1 LIFQKVITDLIAAAY
16 CHPCIWEEASGMDG
30 QSSSSEGHEVAAE
43 LRRRLSANAPQRLGE
58 AVRLIMEHAFQV
70 IATLRPSPDELDA
83 LVQFLTDV
91 GYATDARRQEWVLLA
106 DVFGLTDG
114 VFWGDRRGSP
124 SVTPSTLQGP
134 FYRPDAPDLALGADL
149 CRNGN
154 GRPLSVQGQV
164 FGPDRQP
171 LPGALVEVWH
181 ANAEGRY
188 ENQDPDNQPE
198 HNLRG
203 RFTADAQGR
212 FHFRTIRPG
221 GYALPD
227 DGPVGQLARRLGL
240 SLDRPAHI
248 HFAVTAPG
256 HRRLVTAIFD
266 GADPAITRDALFA
279 VKPALIGAFDRSLT
293 VSLVLDRSDAPQPPQ
308 TEG

>member
-1 LIFQKVITDLIAAAY
+1 
-16 CHPCIWEEASGMDG
+16 MDG
-30 QSSSSEGHEVAAE
+30 LSPSSESQRVAAE
-43 LRRRLSANAPQRLGE
+43 LRHRLATAAPGRLAE
-58 AVRLIMEHAFQV
+58 AVRLIMDHSFDV
-70 IATLRPSPDELDA
+70 IAQLRPTPAELDA

-106 DVFGLTDG
+106 DIFGLSDG
-114 VFWGDRRGSP
+114 VMCDGAGTAKG
-124 SVTPSTLQGP
+124 VTPSTLPGP
-134 FYRPDAPDLALGADL
+134 FYRADAPALDLGADL
-149 CRNGN
+149 CRDSEGTPLAVTGRVTGPTGN
-154 GRPLSVQGQV
+154 PLAGVE
-164 FGPDRQP
+164 
-171 LPGALVEVWH
+171 VEVWH

-203 RFTADAQGR
+203 RFLTDAQGR

-221 GYALPD
+221 GYALPG
-227 DGPVGQLARRLGL
+227 DGPVGQLARRIGL

-248 HFAVTAPG
+248 HFAVTAPA

-266 GADPAITRDALFA
+266 GSDPAISRDALFA
-279 VKPALIGAFDRSLT
+279 VKPGLIGEFRPLRAGFALDVT
-293 VSLVLDRSDAPQPPQ
+293 LVLDRDPNSPNP

>member
-1 LIFQKVITDLIAAAY
+1 
-16 CHPCIWEEASGMDG
+16 MDG
-30 QSSSSEGHEVAAE
+30 RGNSSEGHEVAAE
-43 LRRRLSANAPQRLGE
+43 LRRRLSASPPDRLAD
-58 AVRLIMEHAFQV
+58 AVRQIMDHAFQV
-70 IATLRPSPDELDA
+70 LAALRPSPDELDA
-83 LVQFLTDV
+83 FVQFLTDV

-114 VFWGDRRGSP
+114 VFSGDRCDPPG
-124 SVTPSTLQGP
+124 VTPSTLSGP
-134 FYRPDAPDLALGADL
+134 FYRADAPNLALGANL
-149 CRNGN
+149 CRDGA
-154 GRPLSVQGQV
+154 GEPLAVSGQV
-164 FGPDRQP
+164 TGPDRQP

-203 RFTADAQGR
+203 RFIADAQGR

-248 HFAVTAPG
+248 HFAVSAPG

-279 VKPALIGAFDRSLT
+279 VKPALIAEFGPQGGPGSLT
-293 VSLVLDRSDAPQPPQ
+293 VDLVPDRDDAPQPQ
-308 TEG
+308 QSEG

>member
-1 LIFQKVITDLIAAAY
+1 
-16 CHPCIWEEASGMDG
+16 MDG
-30 QSSSSEGHEVAAE
+30 QGSSSEGHEVAAE
-43 LRRRLSANAPQRLGE
+43 LRRRLAATPPDRLGE
-58 AVRLIMEHAFQV
+58 AVRLIMDHAFQV
-70 IATLRPSPDELDA
+70 LASLHPSPEELDA
-83 LVQFLTDV
+83 FVQFLTDV

-114 VFWGDRRGSP
+114 VFSGNQREGAG
-124 SVTPSTLQGP
+124 VTPSTLPGP
-134 FYRPDAPDLALGADL
+134 FYRADAPALALGADL
-149 CRNGN
+149 CRDGE
-154 GRPLSVQGQV
+154 GEPLAVTGQV
-164 FGPDRQP
+164 LAPDHQP
-171 LPGALVEVWH
+171 LTGAPVEVWH

-203 RFTADAQGR
+203 RFTTDALGR
-212 FHFRTIRPG
+212 FHFSTIRPG

-227 DGPVGQLARRLGL
+227 DGPVGQLAQRLGL

-256 HRRLVTAIFD
+256 HRRLITAIFD
-266 GADPAITRDALFA
+266 GADPAIARDALFA
-279 VKPALIGAFDRSLT
+279 VKPALIGTFDRSLSVT
-293 VSLVLDRSDAPQPPQ
+293 LVLDRNDAPQPPP

>member
-1 LIFQKVITDLIAAAY
+1 
-16 CHPCIWEEASGMDG
+16 MDG
-30 QSSSSEGHEVAAE
+30 QRASSEGQRIAAE
-43 LRRRLSANAPQRLGE
+43 LRQRLAAATPGRLRD
-58 AVRLIMEHAFQV
+58 AVRLIADHAFD
-70 IATLRPSPDELDA
+70 IAASLQASPVELDA

-91 GYATDARRQEWVLLA
+91 GYATDERRQEWVLLA
-106 DVFGLTDG
+106 DVFGLSDG
-114 VFWGDRRGSP
+114 VLNHGGTDRPGL
-124 SVTPSTLQGP
+124 TPSTLPGP
-134 FYRPDAPDLALGADL
+134 FYRADAPDLPLGSDL
-149 CRNGN
+149 CRDGKGAPLQVR
-154 GRPLSVQGQV
+154 GRVTGPAGAGLS
-164 FGPDRQP
+164 
-171 LPGALVEVWH
+171 GAVIEVWH

-203 RFTADAQGR
+203 RFTASPDGR

-248 HFAVTAPG
+248 HFAVTARG

-266 GADPAITRDALFA
+266 GSDPAIDRDALFA
-279 VKPALIGAFDRSLT
+279 VKPGLIGQFRPDGSQTLLD
-293 VSLVLDRSDAPQPPQ
+293 VNLVLDRDTPPEHANLQ
-308 TEG
+308 KG

>member
-1 LIFQKVITDLIAAAY
+1 
-16 CHPCIWEEASGMDG
+16 MDG
-30 QSSSSEGHEVAAE
+30 QGTGSNGQGGSAEQRLRLAASAPGRLGDAVRMILGHAYDVVAE
-43 LRRRLSANAPQRLGE
+43 LQPSAE
-58 AVRLIMEHAFQV
+58 
-70 IATLRPSPDELDA
+70 ELDA

-106 DVFGLTDG
+106 DVFGLTDAVMSRVAEG
-114 VFWGDRRGSP
+114 RG
-124 SVTPSTLQGP
+124 TPATLPGP
-134 FYRPDAPDLALGADL
+134 FYRPDAPALALGANL
-149 CRNGN
+149 CRG
-154 GRPLSVQGQV
+154 GDGVPLVVSGSVT
-164 FGPDRQP
+164 GPDGEP
-171 LPGALVEVWH
+171 LAGAEVEVWH

-212 FHFRTIRPG
+212 FDFRSIRPA

-227 DGPVGQLARRLGL
+227 DGPAGQLARRIGL

-256 HRRLVTAIFD
+256 YRRLVTSIFD
-266 GADPAITRDALFA
+266 GSDPAIGRDALFA
-279 VKPALIGAFDRSLT
+279 VKPGLIGDFRPEKSGVSL
-293 VSLVLDRSDAPQPPQ
+293 VVALVLDRDPSPA
-308 TEG
+308 T

>member
-1 LIFQKVITDLIAAAY
+1 
-16 CHPCIWEEASGMDG
+16 MDG
-30 QSSSSEGHEVAAE
+30 QGNGSDGHQVAAE
-43 LRRRLSANAPQRLGE
+43 LRRRLDAAPPGRLGD
-58 AVRLIMEHAFQV
+58 AVRLIVTHAFDI
-70 IATLRPSPDELDA
+70 IATLRPTPAELDA

-106 DVFGLTDG
+106 DVFGLSDRVICENRPG
-114 VFWGDRRGSP
+114 VTS
-124 SVTPSTLQGP
+124 STLAGP
-134 FYRPDAPDLALGADL
+134 FYRADAPDLPLGATLSRTDQGVPLVVRGRVSDL
-149 CRNGN
+149 SGK
-154 GRPLSVQGQV
+154 PLA
-164 FGPDRQP
+164 
-171 LPGALVEVWH
+171 GARVEVWH
-181 ANAEGRY
+181 ANGLGRY

-203 RFTADAQGR
+203 RFVTDAEGA

-256 HRRLVTAIFD
+256 YRPLVTAIFD
-266 GADPAITRDALFA
+266 GSDPAIGRDALFA
-279 VKPALIGAFDRSLT
+279 VRPDLIGTLRPEGAAFALD
-293 VSLVLDRSDAPQPPQ
+293 VALVLDRAETSSATSDSTHAQ
-308 TEG
+308 